1 MNRKKLYAGLVGL
14 FLFFLAFL
22 LAKQG
27 FFQKDSISFRSGKE
41 IYEMLM
47 SSRPGSSIERA
58 QEILGKP
65 DDVASN
71 VLSWFHVDGQGEVVA
86 ALCVVTSQGRVT
98 VSSYFEY
105 AKDKRAVSRRY
116 KTVQRELSP
125 VLGPPVQEIPGF
137 GCVWFPEKL
146 LFSLRITEDEQPPVV
161 GFLLKEPLIEGR

>member
-1 MNRKKLYAGLVGL
+1 ML
-14 FLFFLAFL
+14 
-22 LAKQG
+22 
-27 FFQKDSISFRSGKE
+27 FRSR
-41 IYEMLM
+41 
-47 SSRPGSSIERA
+47 SCCGS
-58 QEILGKP
+58 
-65 DDVASN
+65 
-71 VLSWFHVDGQGEVVA
+71 
-86 ALCVVTSQGRVT
+86 LCVVTSQGRVT